1 MFNWNMG
8 GLEGICFVE
17 KIQGWNSQEMQ
28 KITVLYKSIQFLL
41 NI

>member
-1 MFNWNMG
+1 MFNWNIG

-17 KIQGWNSQEMQ
+17 KIQGWNFPGDAE
-28 KITVLYKSIQFLL
+28 ITVLYKSIQFLL